1 MAIQTQTQA
10 QCQKSHSFIPI
21 CEGMIPRQSKS
32 IGCCKVGNIGLSIV
46 RQLLGASKRTGQPNL
61 ITQAWQATKLHQT
74 HGMQTHQRF
83 ALNPT
88 PRFHLANTLNVSRYS
103 FMNACPMAI
112 SASNSGL

>member
-1 MAIQTQTQA
+1 
-10 QCQKSHSFIPI
+10 
-21 CEGMIPRQSKS
+21 
-32 IGCCKVGNIGLSIV
+32 
-46 RQLLGASKRTGQPNL
+46 
-61 ITQAWQATKLHQT
+61 LHQT